1 MRAPVQA
8 VQDPECCRRVVRCG
22 YGWPYGRC
30 SQGEHNLWMDALTQW
45 LMRPGVPDVPHTP
58 GEVLNRPAW
67 HVQALCRGQGA
78 RLWIRDSRL
87 ASYAA
92 QKAVCAVCPVQRECL
107 DYALAHPTL
116 VGCWGGTTERER
128 RRLRDHARRNSA

>member
-1 MRAPVQA
+1 
-8 VQDPECCRRVVRCG
+8 
-22 YGWPYGRC
+22 
-30 SQGEHNLWMDALTQW
+30 MDALTTW
-45 LMRPGVPDVPHTP
+45 LMRPGAPDVAHTP

-67 HVQALCRGQGA
+67 HLDALCRGQGA

-92 QKAVCAVCPVQRECL
+92 QKAVCDACPVQRECL

-128 RRLRDHARRNSA
+128 RRLRDRARRNSA